1 LAQVLRP
8 TCAVFGVSSSLP
20 MSIKQPVTQKRLTNV
35 AIVRLK
41 SHGKKFEIAC
51 YKNKVM
57 NWREGIEKDLAEVL
71 QTETIFTNV
80 SRAIVAN
87 DKDLQ
92 KAFGT
97 TNCEE
102 ICRKILKSGDLQVS
116 EKEREVQLESIFRD
130 IVQLVVERCVH
141 PQTGR
146 QLTASSVDNALKSI
160 GFSVLAEQ
168 PAKKQSLKAI
178 EALCAEL
185 PETFV
190 RAKMRLRITCPST
203 LLAEIKSKL
212 EAAERVQLE
221 EAIDGSAAGASGSST
236 VTFLCDPN
244 QYREFDNLAT
254 SFAAEGVSLHVVTAA
269 VLREAGDVQS
279 GMAQTPV
286 TAAAA
291 QTPTKVVQPV
301 VAPSKADSATQPQA
315 ASAPKKGPRCSACA
329 AEFEDAAEYRK
340 HCRCE
345 WHNYNLKRKI
355 KSLPPVTEEE
365 FVEISLDARE
375 GFLGVD

>member
-1 LAQVLRP
+1 
-8 TCAVFGVSSSLP
+8 

-41 SHGKKFEIAC
+41 SHGKRFEIAC

-71 QTETIFTNV
+71 QTETVFTNV

-97 TNCEE
+97 SNNEE
-102 ICRKILKSGDLQVS
+102 VCRKILKSGDLQVS
-116 EKEREVQLESIFRD
+116 EKEREVQLESSFRD

-146 QLTASSVDNALKSI
+146 QLTASSVENALKSI
-160 GFSVLAEQ
+160 GFSVQPEH
-168 PAKKQSLKAI
+168 PAKKQALKAI
-178 EALCAEL
+178 EALCTEL
-185 PETFV
+185 PESFV
-190 RAKMRLRITCPST
+190 RAKMRLRITCPSN
-203 LLAEIKSKL
+203 LLPEIRSKV

-221 EAIDGSAAGASGSST
+221 ESIDGSAGGASGSST
-236 VTFLCDPN
+236 ITFLCDPN

-254 SFAAEGVSLHVVTAA
+254 SFTAEGASLLVVTNA
-269 VLREAGDVQS
+269 VLGEAGDMHG
-279 GMAQTPV
+279 GMAQAP
-286 TAAAA
+286 AATSAA
-291 QTPTKVVQPV
+291 QTPAKVVQPV
-301 VAPSKADSATQPQA
+301 LACPKVASQPQDAPA
-315 ASAPKKGPRCSACA
+315 AKMGPKCSACA
-329 AEFEDAAEYRK
+329 AVFEDAAEYRK
-340 HCRCE
+340 HCRSE
-345 WHNYNLKRKI
+345 WHNYNLKRKV

-365 FVEISLDARE
+365 FVEVSLDARE

>member
-1 LAQVLRP
+1 
-8 TCAVFGVSSSLP
+8 

-41 SHGKKFEIAC
+41 SHGKRFEIAC

-57 NWREGIEKDLAEVL
+57 NWREGIEKDLAEVM
-71 QTETIFTNV
+71 QIETIFTNV
-80 SRAIVAN
+80 SHAIVAN

-97 TNCEE
+97 TNYEE

-146 QLTASSVDNALKSI
+146 QLTASSVENAMKSI
-160 GFSVLAEQ
+160 GFSVQLEQ

-178 EALCAEL
+178 EALCIEL
-185 PETFV
+185 PESFV
-190 RAKMRLRITCPST
+190 RAKMRLRITCPSA
-203 LLAEIKSKL
+203 LLPEIRSKV

-221 EAIDGSAAGASGSST
+221 EAIDGSAGGASGSST

-244 QYREFDNLAT
+244 RYREFDNLAT
-254 SFAAEGVSLHVVTAA
+254 SFTAEGASLHVVTAA
-269 VLREAGDVQS
+269 VLREAGDIHS
-279 GMAQTPV
+279 GMAQAP
-286 TAAAA
+286 AAASAA
-291 QTPTKVVQPV
+291 QTPAKVVQPA
-301 VAPSKADSATQPQA
+301 VASTKEASASQPQDA
-315 ASAPKKGPRCSACA
+315 PAPKTGPKCSACA
-329 AEFEDAAEYRK
+329 AVFEDAAEYRK
-340 HCRCE
+340 HCRSE

>member
-1 LAQVLRP
+1 
-8 TCAVFGVSSSLP
+8 

-41 SHGKKFEIAC
+41 SHSKKFEIAC

-87 DKDLQ
+87 DKDLK

-97 TNCEE
+97 TNSEE

-116 EKEREVQLESIFRD
+116 EKEREVQLESVFRD

-146 QLTASSVDNALKSI
+146 QLTASSVENALKSI
-160 GFSVLAEQ
+160 GYSVLLEQ

-178 EALCAEL
+178 EALCTEL
-185 PETFV
+185 PESFV

-203 LLAEIKSKL
+203 LLSEIKGKV
-212 EAAERVQLE
+212 EAAERVHFE
-221 EAIDGSAAGASGSST
+221 EAMDGSAGGSSGSST
-236 VTFLCDPN
+236 ITFLCDPN

-254 SFAAEGVSLHVVTAA
+254 SFAADGASLHVVTAA
-269 VLREAGDVQS
+269 VLRESGDIHS
-279 GMAQTPV
+279 GMAQAPA
-286 TAAAA
+286 TASAAREPA
-291 QTPTKVVQPV
+291 KAVQPAVAPTKG
-301 VAPSKADSATQPQA
+301 ASASQPQDT
-315 ASAPKKGPRCSACA
+315 SALKKGPKCSACA
-329 AEFEDAAEYRK
+329 AVFEDAAEYRK
-340 HCRCE
+340 HCRSE
-345 WHNYNLKRKI
+345 WHNYNLKRKV

-365 FVEISLDARE
+365 FVEISLDVRE
-375 GFLGVD
+375 GFLGAD